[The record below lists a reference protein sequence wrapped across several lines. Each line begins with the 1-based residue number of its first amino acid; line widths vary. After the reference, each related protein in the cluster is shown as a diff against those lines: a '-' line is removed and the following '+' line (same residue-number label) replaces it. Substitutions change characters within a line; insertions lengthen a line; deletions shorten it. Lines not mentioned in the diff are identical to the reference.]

1 MSTISRIKGRNRL
14 RKLSNSLYIQFS
26 KAYVNIDSNTLFNT
40 IINNELVP
48 NLIVIRKL
56 MSEYSLNLKD
66 LNSTVFKYFL
76 IDCNLLHSFE
86 DSKEVNLDLNQFSRI
101 KKDFICTISSIFNL
115 QLMYSEEKLA
125 HVISTLFKFYRGF

>member
-26 KAYVNIDSNTLFNT
+26 KAYINRDSNTLFNT

-56 MSEYSLNLKD
+56 MLEYNLNLKD

-76 IDCNLLHSFE
+76 IDCNLIHSFE

-115 QLMYSEEKLA
+115 HLMYSEEKLA
-125 HVISTLFKFYRGF
+125 HVVLTLFKFYRGF

>member
-1 MSTISRIKGRNRL
+1 MSILSRIKGRNKL

-26 KAYVNIDSNTLFNT
+26 KAYVNRDSSTLFNT

-56 MSEYSLNLKD
+56 MLEYNLNLKD

-76 IDCNLLHSFE
+76 IDCNLIHSFE
-86 DSKEVNLDLNQFSRI
+86 DSKEVNLDLNQFRRI

-115 QLMYSEEKLA
+115 QLMYSEEKNSSCNINT
-125 HVISTLFKFYRGF
+125 V